1 MDRLLEKLK
10 TLDPKVL
17 CAALGVVV
25 LLLVAGD
32 FFLILNPQIGGLLA
46 QRKKN
51 VELRDSIEKL
61 KTDKLHIDQFRK
73 SLSDMKARAANF
85 DRMVYARDNVPAALD
100 NISKF
105 ANQYGVKI
113 DQMIPQQQGEEQL
126 VKGGDGTYKSV
137 AIFVS
142 ARSGYHEFGRFIN
155 RLENDRVIFRV
166 DDLSFAAD
174 AMNPQKHL
182 VKVLLRILVLEK

>member
-1 MDRLLEKLK
+1 MNPFLEKLK

-17 CAALGVVV
+17 YAAVGFVV

-32 FFLILNPQIGGLLA
+32 FFLILNPQIGGLIA
-46 QRKKN
+46 QGGKN
-51 VELRDSIEKL
+51 TELKDSIEKL
-61 KTDKLHIDQFRK
+61 KADKLHVDQFRK
-73 SLSDMKARAANF
+73 GLTDMKAKAADF
-85 DRMVYARDNVPAALD
+85 DRMVYVKDNVPVALD